1 MSLEEKVQEAIK
13 DAMRAKDQT
22 ALLAL
27 RAVKSA
33 ILYIKTN
40 EGREEG
46 PLTASEELA
55 LLIKQA
61 KQRRDSIEQFNANG
75 RLDLSEKEIA
85 ELAIIE
91 RFLPKQ
97 LTKAELLDALKG
109 IIAETGASSIKDMGK
124 VIALANQRFAG
135 QAEGKVISS
144 TVKSLL
150 S

>member
-33 ILYIKTN
+33 ILYIKTS

-75 RLDLSEKEIA
+75 RQDLSEKEVA

-97 LTKAELLDALKG
+97 LTEAELLDALKG

>member
-33 ILYIKTN
+33 ILYIKTS

-97 LTKAELLDALKG
+97 LTEAELLDALKG

>member
-33 ILYIKTN
+33 ILYIKTS

-97 LTKAELLDALKG
+97 LTEAELLDALKG
-109 IIAETGASSIKDMGK
+109 IIAETGASNIKDMGK

>member
-33 ILYIKTN
+33 ILYIKTS

-46 PLTASEELA
+46 PLTAPEELA

-75 RLDLSEKEIA
+75 RQDLSEKEVA

-97 LTKAELLDALKG
+97 LTEAELLDALKG